1 MLKNYENKQQT
12 QGLFIKEQAD
22 NNKLASPAPVILG
35 LVPRILLQQGS
46 NLVNKLALLLHKS
59 LLREDS
65 RNKSE
70 NDWCQGGGVS
80 TFSQS
85 GRSMIEML
93 GVLAIIAVL
102 SVGGIAGYGKAMR
115 MWKSNQQ
122 KEQLSQIFAT
132 AIRLRYD
139 LSHDKSYNIDK
150 GGNNPIASVFA
161 AIDEVPAGLTYENER
176 MYDKD
181 GNYYSIEYGLR
192 CWWENGKGKVCS
204 FQFIIGVNL
213 IKIQSSLT
221 PSSEDLCVNTI
232 EIAKENAN
240 DVEGITTFLGK
251 EQGSG
256 YYQNNIFLR
265 DYFKQATPSQ
275 MLEKCR
281 TCKNHSYCSVSV
293 YLKSH

>member
-1 MLKNYENKQQT
+1 MLKNYEKC
-12 QGLFIKEQAD
+12 FSRIVYC
-22 NNKLASPAPVILG
+22 SVILRRYS
-35 LVPRILLQQGS
+35 LPEVSWRRIHSAIAQAMSMFNNPPHSAMPRHTLSG
-46 NLVNKLALLLHKS
+46 A
-59 LLREDS
+59 RE
-65 RNKSE
+65 
-70 NDWCQGGGVS
+70 Q
-80 TFSQS
+80 

-102 SVGGIAGYGKAMR
+102 SVSGIAGYGKAMR

-122 KEQLSQIFAT
+122 KEQIAQIFAT

-139 LSHDKSYNIDK
+139 LSHDKEYNTDK
-150 GGNNPIASVFA
+150 GGSNPIASVFA

-181 GNYYSIEYGLR
+181 GNYYAVEYGLR

-213 IKIQSSLT
+213 IKTQSSLI
-221 PSSEDLCVNTI
+221 PSSEDLCVNVI
-232 EIAKENAN
+232 EVAKENAD
-240 DVEGITTFLGK
+240 DVESVTTFFGK
-251 EQGSG
+251 EEGSG

-265 DYFKQATPSQ
+265 DDLKQATPSQ
-275 MLEKCR
+275 MLEKCK

>member
-1 MLKNYENKQQT
+1 MLKNYEKCFSRIVSFN
-12 QGLFIKEQAD
+12 
-22 NNKLASPAPVILG
+22 VIL
-35 LVPRILLQQGS
+35 RRY
-46 NLVNKLALLLHKS
+46 S
-59 LLREDS
+59 LLEVPGRRIHNAIAKAMSICVAVGNKVMDTRLPQPAGCGDKYDVDS
-65 RNKSE
+65 
-70 NDWCQGGGVS
+70 DVQC
-80 TFSQS
+80 

-161 AIDEVPAGLTYENER
+161 AIDEVPVGLTYENER

-181 GNYYSIEYGLR
+181 GNYYAIEYGLR

-232 EIAKENAN
+232 EIAKENAE
-240 DVEGITTFLGK
+240 DVEGITTFFGK

-265 DYFKQATPSQ
+265 DDLKQATPSQ